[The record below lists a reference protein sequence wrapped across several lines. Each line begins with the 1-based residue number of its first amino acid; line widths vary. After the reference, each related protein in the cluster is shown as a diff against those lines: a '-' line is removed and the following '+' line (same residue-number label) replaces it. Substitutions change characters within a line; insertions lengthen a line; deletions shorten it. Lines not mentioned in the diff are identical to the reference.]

1 MFESA
6 FGPTAQAPQESQEE
20 TPDEGEIYWAKK
32 KASDLV
38 GALKEKERLYYDAV
52 TRRGL
57 ASMWRIAWA
66 QYYGT
71 DPANPGDMATQTLAR
86 VGPKGKFVRF
96 RINEVRSIIRQQNVI
111 ALGERPNFQAIAV
124 SSDYAALAQV
134 EICDS
139 AVTHFYKRSV
149 GEAKERALLEG
160 DGVWGASYGHV
171 RWDVDGGDMVD
182 VDQPIPGA
190 PPDPMTGQPM
200 TMPVPQRSGM
210 PQMDVVY
217 PWDMIQDPS
226 AREMSWCIVRERVS
240 KWETAAQYKAY
251 AEQIKKAN
259 VLDEYA
265 LDFLYSHDVDQ
276 ANSDDCIV
284 KHFYHPRCAAIPDGR
299 YVGVCADEVLWDL
312 PCPVL
317 DGIPVVEL
325 CSGKYVCSSLGYS
338 DGWDLIAVQEMIDQL
353 CSDTAS
359 NLSTFGRQVMFYD
372 KGSDFEFDKIAEGL
386 FAFGK
391 VPNTADPKAINFAE
405 MPAAVQW
412 FLEYLHERHQS
423 ISGLN
428 SVARGDPKSNI
439 RTGTMAAL
447 FHSIAIEFQSAR
459 QSALDGFRERMA
471 NLILDMV
478 RQNANSKF
486 FIEIAGEDERPYM
499 KEFTAQS
506 VSGVKRVIMQT
517 ANPMLRT
524 QAGRLEVFNAIKDYP
539 PDQRSAAIEL
549 IVSGNSKAFTK
560 KDRSCEL
567 RIQFENETLARGE
580 PVQVLPTDN
589 PFKHV
594 PEHVAHL
601 ERMSETLQTDPNAG
615 QALMQHIIQ
624 HALTYQ
630 GMDPLICGFL
640 GIPAP
645 PPVPNSP
652 AGLLAML
659 TGGMGTGAPQPG
671 GGQQSGQTPN
681 GAAPTSPTDQ
691 GAAPEGPNGQAPI
704 DPTQVD
710 KSGMKLPK
718 PAQPPPGAQAQGQPA
733 NA

>member
-1 MFESA
+1 MFGEPLS
-6 FGPTAQAPQESQEE
+6 PQQSNAQNPI
-20 TPDEGEIYWAKK
+20 DEGDQYWANK
-32 KASDLV
+32 KARDLV
-38 GALKEKERLYYDAV
+38 GEVKEKERIYFSSV

-86 VGPKGKFVRF
+86 VGPKGKFTRF

-111 ALGERPNFQAIAV
+111 ALGERPAFQAMAIN
-124 SSDYAALAQV
+124 SDYQSLASV

-139 AVTHFYKRSV
+139 AVTHFYKNSV
-149 GEAKERALLEG
+149 GEARERALLEG
-160 DGVWGASYGHV
+160 DGVWGAAYGHA
-171 RWDVDGGDMVD
+171 RWDFSGGDMVD
-182 VDQPIPGA
+182 VDRPIEGE
-190 PPDPMTGQPM
+190 PPDGTTGQVP
-200 TMPVPQRSGM
+200 TMPIPQRSGA
-210 PQMDVVY
+210 PKMDVVY
-217 PWDMIQDPS
+217 PWDCIQDPQ
-226 AREMSWCIVRERVS
+226 AREMNWAIVRERVS
-240 KWETAAQYKAY
+240 KWEVAARYPEY
-251 AEQIKKAN
+251 REQVTKSN

-265 LDFLYSHDVDQ
+265 LDFIYAHDVDQ

-284 KHFYHPRCAAIPDGR
+284 KHVYHPACDSVPDGR
-299 YVGVCADEVLWDL
+299 YVGVCADEILWDL
-312 PCPVL
+312 PCPIP

-325 CSGKYVCSSLGYS
+325 CSSKYVCSSYGYA

-359 NLSTFGRQVMFYD
+359 NLGTFGRQILFYD

-386 FAFGK
+386 VAFGK
-391 VPNTADPKAINFAE
+391 TPGTQKPEAVNYAE
-405 MPAAVQW
+405 MPQSVQW

-459 QSALDGFRERMA
+459 QAALDGFRERMA

-478 RQNANSKF
+478 RQNSDSKF
-486 FIEIAGEDERPYM
+486 LIEVAGEDERPYL

-506 VSGVKRVIMQT
+506 VAGVRKVSMVT

-539 PDQRSAAIEL
+539 PDQRAAAIEL

-560 KDRSCEL
+560 KDRSGEL
-567 RIQFENETLARGE
+567 RIQFENEQLSKGIPCRVIA
-580 PVQVLPTDN
+580 TDN
-589 PFKHV
+589 PYKHV
-594 PEHVAHL
+594 PEHVAEI
-601 ERMSETLQTDPNAG
+601 ERMSELLSENPDAAQPHLAHIMEHILQ
-615 QALMQHIIQ
+615 
-624 HALTYQ
+624 YQ
-630 GMDPLICGFL
+630 GMDPILCAFL
-640 GIPAP
+640 GVPPP

-659 TGGMGTGAPQPG
+659 TGGMGAQPG
-671 GGQQSGQTPN
+671 PQGQSGQQQPD
-681 GAAPTSPTDQ
+681 APPQPATDSSQ
-691 GAAPEGPNGQAPI
+691 PEGPNGPAPVQA
-704 DPTQVD
+704 QERD
-710 KSGMKLPK
+710 KSGMKLPQ
-718 PAQPPPGAQAQGQPA
+718 PAQPPPGSAAQGATA